1 MAFFYQCFYSKSI
14 FKQRVFLNSKCAKSC
29 EGLGLLISRIHRLRE
44 NRDFRRVFQRGQSF
58 ATSRLVLYSFPNR
71 LSHYRVGF
79 SVSKKMGNAVVRNR
93 LKRVLRA
100 CFYQLEKDLSS
111 VSADF
116 VIICR
121 KPAVDAE
128 FDVLLSDLRKMLN
141 KAKIML

>member
-1 MAFFYQCFYSKSI
+1 M
-14 FKQRVFLNSKCAKSC
+14 
-29 EGLGLLISRIHRLRE
+29 ISRIHRLRE